1 MLLNTWLSIYIK
13 ETQLSCS
20 CMDLIQI
27 GLSVAIV
34 AYTEINER
42 IENEQESEVEKQTT
56 CVFHS
61 RFGSRNRIPPV
72 LFCVKTHFPTIYS
85 LFVKTYEKSVH
96 CQNLDT
102 KIINLNLH
110 DYKLI
115 QKQIFS
121 KNKRYL
127 DSSTA
132 RMQKSSFWHC
142 FNTCYTWTRIW
153 QILCASPSNM
163 LMLFVEVGDCFV
175 QLCRS

>member
-1 MLLNTWLSIYIK
+1 
-13 ETQLSCS
+13 
-20 CMDLIQI
+20 MDLIQI

-61 RFGSRNRIPPV
+61 RFGSGNRIPPV
-72 LFCVKTHFPTIYS
+72 LFCVTTHFPTIYS

-115 QKQIFS
+115 QKQILPPIRIDLC
-121 KNKRYL
+121 KCNK
-127 DSSTA
+127 
-132 RMQKSSFWHC
+132 
-142 FNTCYTWTRIW
+142 
-153 QILCASPSNM
+153 
-163 LMLFVEVGDCFV
+163 
-175 QLCRS
+175 